1 MVQSNYCHY
10 RKTLYLVLETL
21 YGLIKIVY
29 KNICCLL
36 YLKSCYLAKI
46 KLTVCITVYNLQFFD
61 NMSVKIV

>member
-1 MVQSNYCHY
+1 M
-10 RKTLYLVLETL
+10 L

-29 KNICCLL
+29 KNICCFL

-46 KLTVCITVYNLQFFD
+46 KLSVCITVYNLQFFD